1 MEGGAKKSL
10 FFCLPKMSITSH
22 IHRGSSWF
30 CSLVWQYS
38 SLFFHLQRF
47 AEKMTTIGEMEHEL
61 LTFAAGGHVA
71 MVQKCLDHPM
81 IRTGINQILDSH
93 GVSAIHKAAENGHA
107 SVLQFFGQQVTSKGT
122 RLVDLD
128 IATRSDGWTALHLAA
143 GHGHLAAVQH
153 LIQYGANVHVCD
165 KYGRTPLHRAS
176 YKGHLAVIECLHLHG
191 KIFILFILP
200 PLICTNVCSHILM
213 LPSPPILSSYICM
226 YQVVHR
232 FNVRIGT
239 VTHPCTTPTTGVI

>member
-1 MEGGAKKSL
+1 MYLSTMEGGAKKSL

-200 PLICTNVCSHILM
+200 LPPPLSYAPMFVLIYLCYLLLLSCRHIYVCIRWCIDSM
-213 LPSPPILSSYICM
+213 CGSG
-226 YQVVHR
+226 R
-232 FNVRIGT
+232 
-239 VTHPCTTPTTGVI
+239 

>member
-1 MEGGAKKSL
+1 
-10 FFCLPKMSITSH
+10 
-22 IHRGSSWF
+22 
-30 CSLVWQYS
+30 
-38 SLFFHLQRF
+38 
-47 AEKMTTIGEMEHEL
+47 MTTIGEMEHEL

-200 PLICTNVCSHILM
+200 LPPPLSYAPMFVLIYLCYLLLLSCRHIYVCIRWCIDSM
-213 LPSPPILSSYICM
+213 CGSG
-226 YQVVHR
+226 R
-232 FNVRIGT
+232 
-239 VTHPCTTPTTGVI
+239 